1 MPPLKRVPVLTLV
14 VVAVTA
20 VISAVAEASPTVLAQ
35 LERTPAGLH
44 EQWWRTITSLFTQSS
59 AGGAASNLFFMLVLG
74 VVAEQVV
81 SRSRWVACYLGA
93 GIVGEL
99 VGYAWQPVGAGNSVA
114 VCGLA
119 GLIALACWRRDSGL
133 PWFGAFALLLW
144 CAVILS
150 TWAWPAA
157 VVGAVCA
164 AAGLRLQ
171 MGGWRYAG
179 EFAVLVTVVSGVV
192 LACVQNIHGAALLAG
207 VALAALGGVVR
218 EPMRA
223 GLADSARAGDS
234 PH

>member
-1 MPPLKRVPVLTLV
+1 MPQLKRMPALTLV

-20 VISAVAEASPTVLAQ
+20 VISAVSVASPTVLAH

-44 EQWWRTITSLFTQSS
+44 EQWWRTITSLVTQSS

-74 VVAEQVV
+74 VVAEQVA
-81 SRSRWVACYLGA
+81 SRSRWLACYLGA

-133 PWFGAFALLLW
+133 PPLGAFALLLW

-171 MGGWRYAG
+171 VGGWRMPG
-179 EFAVLVTVVSGVV
+179 SSRSG
-192 LACVQNIHGAALLAG
+192 
-207 VALAALGGVVR
+207 
-218 EPMRA
+218 
-223 GLADSARAGDS
+223 
-234 PH
+234 